1 MKTFFLL
8 GGFAGFLICAGA
20 GLLAGHAP
28 DQILCDAAIGCLGG
42 ALLFRWFASVLLR
55 ACAQSLA
62 DRRAAA
68 RREAEARSD
77 AVAAPKPAPAPK
89 AANPAVPGRP
99 PAANVHPAARTLLP
113 TPTPAAR

>member
-1 MKTFFLL
+1 MRTFFLL

-42 ALLFRWFASVLLR
+42 AFLFRWFGTVLLR
-55 ACAQSLA
+55 ACTQAA
-62 DRRAAA
+62 AERRAAA
-68 RREAEARSD
+68 RREAEARTDS
-77 AVAAPKPAPAPK
+77 AAASKPAPASKPATP
-89 AANPAVPGRP
+89 AAPGRP
-99 PAANVHPAARTLLP
+99 PAAATHPAARTMLP